1 MHNLDSLWDCDTVF
15 RSIELSIMVRTPD
28 PSDPVRHIN
37 LLVSRKY
44 SVLPRIISLD
54 YKSVS
59 LAPFLSTWGLP
70 NHYWGH
76 QTSRGQTTFELFR
89 LTDEKHK
96 AGRHLGGNG

>member
-28 PSDPVRHIN
+28 LSDPVRHIN
-37 LLVSRKY
+37 WLVSRKY

-59 LAPFLSTWGLP
+59 LAPFW
-70 NHYWGH
+70 
-76 QTSRGQTTFELFR
+76 
-89 LTDEKHK
+89 
-96 AGRHLGGNG
+96 ALGGCLTTTEVTKQVEVKLLLNYLD